1 MPGGK
6 TAWNGKDEQ
15 GRATYEKIINRAKAA
30 GFYLWRKSEYC
41 GSLSARN

>member
-30 GFYLWRKSEYC
+30 ALAEDTVG
-41 GSLSARN
+41 GAGP